1 MTEIDFTA
9 DFQLFLIYLHVF
21 IFLFYFFFYLLKKS
35 LDLIDSSLDLQIYGM
50 YAYV

>member
-1 MTEIDFTA
+1 MYSF
-9 DFQLFLIYLHVF
+9 
-21 IFLFYFFFYLLKKS
+21 FYFFIFFFFLLKKS